1 MATSIFDVEVRLN
14 INKEFNK
21 MVKYLHH
28 AGNTT
33 YTNRYACTFIEAINS
48 YTFKIWPYRGTA
60 ITCEEYLENIGLP
73 SYYFKDGM
81 GIEKNKFLYYL
92 EFIYNIYHFA
102 RYKGL
107 IEIESESV
115 KAIIKNLDIIV
126 EQMNYEFVKTE
137 DKYLLV
143 KRNSD
148 MDSILTLV
156 EKDIAELSLEY
167 NDFKVKD
174 NLQRKSEILKSIDKY
189 IEKNQS
195 EYSNIDKDS
204 YKSWGYIVNNFGINH
219 KTNEK
224 YKDKDKKVLIEWY
237 DKAFMLSIHLI
248 RLTKIKEIN
257 SERKSLES

>member
-1 MATSIFDVEVRLN
+1 MATSIFDIEVRLD

-28 AGNTT
+28 TSNTT
-33 YTNRYACTFIEAINS
+33 YTKIYGSTFIEAIN
-48 YTFKIWPYRGTA
+48 YYAIKVWPYRGTA
-60 ITCEEYLENIGLP
+60 ITCEEYLENIGIS

-81 GIEKNKFLYYL
+81 GIDKIKFLYYL
-92 EFIYNIYHFA
+92 EFIYNIYKFA
-102 RYKGL
+102 SYRGL
-107 IEIESESV
+107 IKIESESV
-115 KAIIKNLDIIV
+115 KAIIKNLNLIV
-126 EQMNYEFVKTE
+126 EQMNYEFVKKE

-143 KRNSD
+143 KRNAD
-148 MDSILTLV
+148 IDSILTLV
-156 EKDIAELSLEY
+156 EKDIAELLLEY
-167 NDFKVKD
+167 NDFKIKD

-195 EYSNIDKDS
+195 EYSKIDKDS
-204 YKSWGYIVNNFGINH
+204 YKSWGYIVNNFGVNH

-224 YKDKDKKVLIEWY
+224 YKDEDENNLIKWY

-257 SERKSLES
+257 NERKSLES

>member
-1 MATSIFDVEVRLN
+1 MATSIFDIEVRLD

-21 MVKYLHH
+21 IVKYLHH

-33 YTNRYACTFIEAINS
+33 YTNRYSGTFIEAINS
-48 YTFKIWPYRGTA
+48 YAFKIWPHRGTA

-81 GIEKNKFLYYL
+81 GIEKDKFLYYL

-102 RYKGL
+102 RYRGL
-107 IEIESESV
+107 IQIESENV
-115 KAIIKNLDIIV
+115 KAIIKNFNIIV
-126 EQMNYEFVKTE
+126 EQMNYGFVQKD

-143 KRNSD
+143 KRDSD

-156 EKDIAELSLEY
+156 EKNIAELLLEY
-167 NDFKVKD
+167 NDFKIKD
-174 NLQRKSEILKSIDKY
+174 NLQRKNEILKSIDKY

-195 EYSNIDKDS
+195 EYSKLDKDTYS
-204 YKSWGYIVNNFGINH
+204 SWGYIVNNFGINH
-219 KTNEK
+219 KINEK
-224 YKDKDKKVLIEWY
+224 YQNEDKQTLINWY